1 MQNFDLFQAKIPS
14 TINIKSKYI
23 KSLRFNNLYFQPKSK
38 RKTESKKNIEK
49 YIFNKLL
56 KAYAKPPNFYNVR
69 IINEIVA
76 NQKSHIVAE
85 FKDYLIKDD
94 CTEFFWKFYTKK
106 ESYHFLI
113 KILNYYKQ
121 TSVVFPNY
129 ILLTENKYLYKNIQR
144 KQKLINILEEKDDAF
159 SNCKRAGYD
168 TDDFF
173 DIYSKVFNSRILDSI
188 LNESETSQIK
198 KSLFGISTENSN
210 NFTDTDN
217 KMNNLVNNINKIE
230 ENCRQEFLFGKKLIN
245 NENKITKKDILI
257 IKDNIKNENNNLIN
271 SKKIKDNKF
280 NNKNVIISRNRHQ
293 IVEISKYSK
302 FTKDESRFKNI
313 KKKAK
318 TSISKDLKNN
328 SIILKIINR
337 QRNKRR
343 NNSFVFKNENNKN
356 IIFNNI
362 YTTDLYLNI
371 NNNIIIK
378 ETKNKSHDK
387 KNYKNYFKNAMNKLD
402 LKKLKNLGIL
412 KESIH
417 SDGRKNKHLK
427 KNYINNLLLSINSFD
442 KESCRYSQKSDS
454 ERENKFNKNILEK
467 EKQSSLEINF
477 NKSMKHKNN
486 RINIII
492 KNLNKSKN
500 KNDTSRTYYKKEKQ
514 NSANLEA
521 KKYNKNMINQFKNT
535 LNNLMSGIFK
545 KNDIR
550 NIKTKH
556 YNIRNYKDGYSGRFS
571 SFINKKEKKSI
582 ESYYD
587 SIKSINNNSIKTK
600 RRIHKM
606 NKENLTSRSYISEKS
621 KLALSVQDKY
631 NKKKKITNLNI
642 KKFENITKE
651 FDLIQKESKTK
662 KIKKKEGY
670 LIGELISL
678 NKYNHNKKKELFS
691 LTWRESYKNIRNR
704 TNKNSKINYTSFIK
718 SNNNRFKA
726 YQNPINY
733 ILFRRPKSLP
743 NKKEYIRKILDS
755 KGNRAKINHI
765 VYNKNIRKKS
775 NDKSLKERIK
785 ELNITDRNK
794 RSFQKNQI
802 VEKYNSQMYSSLS
815 HNFNKNIN
823 NTKVN
828 KKIDI
833 KKIKEIHKYIN
844 NDAERQKSN
853 TIIYN
858 KIKKYKGTYSDKIN
872 KNKNISYTQIE
883 LRNKNYIDIYNNR
896 KKYNIINNNRNKLAP
911 FFYTDRLY
919 QKK

>member
-1 MQNFDLFQAKIPS
+1 
-14 TINIKSKYI
+14 
-23 KSLRFNNLYFQPKSK
+23 
-38 RKTESKKNIEK
+38 
-49 YIFNKLL
+49 
-56 KAYAKPPNFYNVR
+56 
-69 IINEIVA
+69 
-76 NQKSHIVAE
+76 
-85 FKDYLIKDD
+85 
-94 CTEFFWKFYTKK
+94 
-106 ESYHFLI
+106 
-113 KILNYYKQ
+113 
-121 TSVVFPNY
+121 
-129 ILLTENKYLYKNIQR
+129 
-144 KQKLINILEEKDDAF
+144 
-159 SNCKRAGYD
+159 
-168 TDDFF
+168 
-173 DIYSKVFNSRILDSI
+173 
-188 LNESETSQIK
+188 
-198 KSLFGISTENSN
+198 
-210 NFTDTDN
+210 
-217 KMNNLVNNINKIE
+217 
-230 ENCRQEFLFGKKLIN
+230 
-245 NENKITKKDILI
+245 
-257 IKDNIKNENNNLIN
+257 
-271 SKKIKDNKF
+271 
-280 NNKNVIISRNRHQ
+280 
-293 IVEISKYSK
+293 
-302 FTKDESRFKNI
+302 
-313 KKKAK
+313 
-318 TSISKDLKNN
+318 
-328 SIILKIINR
+328 
-337 QRNKRR
+337 
-343 NNSFVFKNENNKN
+343 
-356 IIFNNI
+356 
-362 YTTDLYLNI
+362 
-371 NNNIIIK
+371 
-378 ETKNKSHDK
+378 
-387 KNYKNYFKNAMNKLD
+387 
-402 LKKLKNLGIL
+402 
-412 KESIH
+412 
-417 SDGRKNKHLK
+417 
-427 KNYINNLLLSINSFD
+427 
-442 KESCRYSQKSDS
+442 
-454 ERENKFNKNILEK
+454 
-467 EKQSSLEINF
+467 
-477 NKSMKHKNN
+477 
-486 RINIII
+486 
-492 KNLNKSKN
+492 
-500 KNDTSRTYYKKEKQ
+500 
-514 NSANLEA
+514 
-521 KKYNKNMINQFKNT
+521 
-535 LNNLMSGIFK
+535 
-545 KNDIR
+545 
-550 NIKTKH
+550 
-556 YNIRNYKDGYSGRFS
+556 
-571 SFINKKEKKSI
+571 
-582 ESYYD
+582 
-587 SIKSINNNSIKTK
+587 
-600 RRIHKM
+600 M